1 MSYTVNL
8 LPAQKRFWEIDHNNS
23 IDVALYQ

>member
-8 LPAQKRFWEIDHNNS
+8 LPAQKRFWEIPHNNS